1 MESKAAVQRLSCMDE
16 HWRFAK
22 HSRTKGGQC
31 LKNVI
36 EAALFVQDIS
46 HFACLES
53 LVARL

>member
-1 MESKAAVQRLSCMDE
+1 MESKAAVQQLSYMDE

-31 LKNVI
+31 LKNVV
-36 EAALFVQDIS
+36 EAAPFIQNIS

-53 LVARL
+53 LVACL